1 MVSSSVIGYLLLLII
16 IVILTGMSTWL
27 HKKAR
32 AQGAAAMLKHQE
44 LEQKYARDLH
54 SAEARSLELSQSKR
68 RSEDKCRLLLD
79 SAAEGIYGLDRD
91 GCFTFVNKA
100 ALRMLGYQHED
111 ELLKKNAHQT
121 IRHTKPGVI
130 RHAQH
135 ESGMF
140 RARRD
145 GLQPHQDVE
154 LLWTRTGRALP
165 VELRLHP
172 LYEDQR
178 IRGSVVT
185 FTDITEPLRIEAER
199 AAIEHKFHSLMD
211 ASPDAVFVSDYQGK
225 LQYVNQSAL
234 SLLGY
239 SRTEL
244 LEKTFFELVPSEWR
258 DTYQSN
264 FDALIKHRKQLL
276 MEARLLRK
284 DGTRVALE
292 LSANNVFDDGL
303 VYGAF
308 RDIRLRKEAEKKMKQ
323 MVDRLSLATSAAKLG
338 VVDFNIA
345 ENLLSFDRR
354 GCQLHGFAEQDE
366 YLIDYAGYQKAL
378 HPEDREKVDNAI
390 LKAIADHGDLHLQFR
405 VILPT
410 GQVRNIES
418 FVKVTPDAHGRAIRM
433 LGVCRDITQQKV
445 DEYEINLLAFYDP
458 LTKLPNR
465 RLLVDRLKH
474 ALAVS
479 AHVQTYG
486 AVLFLDLDH
495 FKILNDTRGHDVGD
509 LLLLEVAARLQAC
522 LREGDSVA
530 RLGGDEF
537 VVILESLSTHQELAM
552 HQAELVGDKIRDL
565 LAQSYE
571 LNGYQY
577 QTSCSIGISLFIGHG
592 ESVDNLLKH
601 ADSAMYQAKTAG
613 RGVYRFFDPLMQSAL
628 EQRALLEDDLR
639 RAIERYGELELHY
652 QIQMDHRQ
660 NAIGAELLLR
670 WHHPEHGIINPDGFI
685 PLAEE
690 TGLIVPIGDWILK
703 SAVVQL
709 KVWQDHPLMS
719 RLTLAVNVSEKQ
731 FRRADFVEKIRRLLQ
746 VSGVRPEML
755 KLELTESSMLENI
768 TDTIAKMHT
777 LRNIGV
783 RFSLDDFGTGYSSL
797 AYLKRLPLDQLK
809 IDQSFVSDIATDPND
824 AAIVVMIIAMSKALG
839 LNVLAEGVETEAQRD
854 FLEAHG
860 CYAFQG
866 YLFGKPIPLSQ
877 FEKLAIHSG
886 SSSNLL
892 AIAP

>member
-1 MVSSSVIGYLLLLII
+1 
-16 IVILTGMSTWL
+16 
-27 HKKAR
+27 
-32 AQGAAAMLKHQE
+32 
-44 LEQKYARDLH
+44 
-54 SAEARSLELSQSKR
+54 
-68 RSEDKCRLLLD
+68 
-79 SAAEGIYGLDRD
+79 
-91 GCFTFVNKA
+91 
-100 ALRMLGYQHED
+100 
-111 ELLKKNAHQT
+111 
-121 IRHTKPGVI
+121 
-130 RHAQH
+130 
-135 ESGMF
+135 
-140 RARRD
+140 
-145 GLQPHQDVE
+145 
-154 LLWTRTGRALP
+154 
-165 VELRLHP
+165 
-172 LYEDQR
+172 
-178 IRGSVVT
+178 
-185 FTDITEPLRIEAER
+185 
-199 AAIEHKFHSLMD
+199 
-211 ASPDAVFVSDYQGK
+211 
-225 LQYVNQSAL
+225 
-234 SLLGY
+234 
-239 SRTEL
+239 
-244 LEKTFFELVPSEWR
+244 
-258 DTYQSN
+258 
-264 FDALIKHRKQLL
+264 
-276 MEARLLRK
+276 
-284 DGTRVALE
+284 
-292 LSANNVFDDGL
+292 
-303 VYGAF
+303 
-308 RDIRLRKEAEKKMKQ
+308 
-323 MVDRLSLATSAAKLG
+323 
-338 VVDFNIA
+338 
-345 ENLLSFDRR
+345 
-354 GCQLHGFAEQDE
+354 
-366 YLIDYAGYQKAL
+366 
-378 HPEDREKVDNAI
+378 
-390 LKAIADHGDLHLQFR
+390 
-405 VILPT
+405 
-410 GQVRNIES
+410 
-418 FVKVTPDAHGRAIRM
+418 
-433 LGVCRDITQQKV
+433 V

-479 AHVQTYG
+479 AHAQTYG

-509 LLLLEVAARLQAC
+509 LLLLEVAARLQVC

-552 HQAELVGDKIRDL
+552 HQAELVGGKIRDL

-577 QTSCSIGISLFIGHG
+577 QTSCSIGISLFIGHQ
-592 ESVDNLLKH
+592 ESVDDLLKH

-652 QIQMDHRQ
+652 QIQMDNQQ

-670 WHHPEHGIINPDGFI
+670 WHHPEHGIINPDEFI

-731 FRRADFVEKIRRLLQ
+731 FCRADFVEKIRRLLQ

-768 TDTIAKMHT
+768 SDTIAKMHT

-797 AYLKRLPLDQLK
+797 AYLKQLPLDQLK
-809 IDQSFVSDIATDPND
+809 IDQSFVHDIATDPND

-839 LNVLAEGVETEAQRD
+839 LNVLAEGVETKAQRD

-860 CYAFQG
+860 CHAFQG
-866 YLFGKPIPLSQ
+866 YLFGKPIPLLQ
-877 FEKLAIHSG
+877 FEKLAIQSG
-886 SSSNLL
+886 KPSAVLV
-892 AIAP
+892 AAP